1 MTPDQLFSIANLIA
15 LVAWVGLLFLPRVR
29 LLTDVIAPVL
39 IPGLFAAAYFIILYR
54 FFDPSG
60 FAKFSTLEGLASLQG
75 NPWLLLAGWLHY
87 LAFDLFVGTWEVRT
101 ARKEGIPHLAI
112 VPSLFL
118 TFMAGPAGLLLFVIT
133 RYLLRRRV
141 SAEAA

>member
-1 MTPDQLFSIANLIA
+1 MTPDQLFSTANFIA
-15 LVAWVGLLFLPRVR
+15 LVAWVGL
-29 LLTDVIAPVL
+29 
-39 IPGLFAAAYFIILYR
+39 
-54 FFDPSG
+54 
-60 FAKFSTLEGLASLQG
+60 
-75 NPWLLLAGWLHY
+75 

>member
-39 IPGLFAAAYFIILYR
+39 IPGLFAAAYFIILCR

-60 FAKFSTLEGLASLQG
+60 FARFSTLEGLASLQG
-75 NPWLLLAGWLHY
+75 SSWLLLAGWLHY

-101 ARKEGIPHLAI
+101 ARKEGIPHLAV

>member
-29 LLTDVIAPVL
+29 VLTDVIAPVL
-39 IPGLFAAAYFIILYR
+39 IPGLFAAAYFIILCR

-112 VPSLFL
+112 VPSLLL

-141 SAEAA
+141 SAEPA